1 MDKPSQSLVPS
12 PDPEKR
18 RIAAENFARAEQ
30 VRATKNFDYAIQLYM
45 VCCQLDPANFLYRK
59 ALRSTQKEKYGNNLK
74 GSSFAFFSTPS
85 LKAKVKRAK
94 ASRDYL
100 KVIEHGEEV
109 LCKNPWDLGTQMD
122 MAEAFDA
129 LGLTDL
135 AIFTLDQARQ
145 KYPKDATLNRALAR
159 LFEKRGDFKA
169 AIVLWQLVA
178 QKVPSD
184 VEARHKA
191 KDLLASETISRGGYE
206 TATQGGAGSS
216 TGPGAARASSASDA
230 QQDKTTRDAEAL
242 QKRIEADPT
251 EPSLYLQLATLHRR
265 RGAEDRARAVLQQ
278 GLGPTGNHFS
288 LQLEI
293 AELDLLPL
301 RKNLEATEARIK
313 KLKANPE
320 AEEDLDGPS
329 LDDLNST
336 RTKLLKEILSR
347 EAEILRTRAERF
359 PADLNHRLELGIR
372 LLKLDKPDEAIA
384 EFQQARRD
392 DKLKARASLNLG
404 HCFRRKKNDKL
415 AERNFEDALQAA
427 QASEEAV
434 RKEALYQRAM
444 IASEHGDIATAVAFG
459 QELANLD
466 FSYKNIGKLLEEWE
480 AES

>member
-18 RIAAENFARAEQ
+18 RIATENFARAEQ
-30 VRATKNFDYAIQLYM
+30 VRASKNYDYAIQLYKI
-45 VCCQLDPANFLYRK
+45 CCQLDPANFLYRK

-74 GSSFAFFSTPS
+74 GSPFAFFTTPGW
-85 LKAKVKRAK
+85 KAKVKRAK

-100 KVIEHGEEV
+100 KVIEYGEEV

-135 AIFTLDQARQ
+135 AVFTLDQARQ
-145 KYPKDATLNRALAR
+145 KYPKDVTLNRALAR

-191 KDLLASETISRGGYE
+191 KDLLADETIKRGGYE
-206 TATQGGAGSS
+206 AATQSGTAGSGGPTVARSSTATEAM
-216 TGPGAARASSASDA
+216 
-230 QQDKTTRDAEAL
+230 QDKTTRDAEAL

-251 EPSLYLQLATLHRR
+251 EPSLYLQLANLYRR
-265 RGAEDRARAVLQQ
+265 RGDEERARAVLQQ
-278 GLGPTGNHFS
+278 GLGPTGNHFT

-293 AELDLLPL
+293 AELDLVPL
-301 RKNLEATEARIK
+301 RKNLEATESRIK
-313 KLKANPE
+313 KLQANPE
-320 AEEDLDGPS
+320 DEELLDGPS
-329 LDDLNST
+329 LEDLNKT
-336 RTKLLKEILSR
+336 RAKLQKEILAR

-372 LLKLDKPDEAIA
+372 LLRLDKPDEAIA
-384 EFQQARRD
+384 EFQHARRD
-392 DKLKARASLNLG
+392 DKLKARACLNLG

-415 AERNFEDALQAA
+415 AERNYEDALQAA
-427 QASEEAV
+427 LPSEEAV

-444 IASEHGDIATAVAFG
+444 IASEQGDLATAMSFG

-466 FSYKNIGKLLEEWE
+466 FNYKNIGKLLEEWE
-480 AES
+480 AKS